1 MNQSQH
7 RANGSAMSLQ
17 NGLHAVS
24 GERQELETLLTVQEV
39 AGILKVSSGWV
50 RDHAGRKQPH
60 LRCVRVGDLLR
71 FRPKDLQEFIEQWCR

>member
-1 MNQSQH
+1 MNPQEH
-7 RANGSAMSLQ
+7 KANGGALAMES
-17 NGLHAVS
+17 GLHVVS
-24 GERQELETLLTVQEV
+24 AEAQELETLLTVQEV

-71 FRPKDLQEFIEQWCR
+71 FRPRDVKEFIEQWCQ

>member
-1 MNQSQH
+1 MNQLQH
-7 RANGSAMSLQ
+7 KPNGGALARERGLLVVSAE
-17 NGLHAVS
+17 A
-24 GERQELETLLTVQEV
+24 QELETLLTVQEV

-71 FRPKDLQEFIEQWCR
+71 FRPRDVKEFIEQWCQ

>member
-1 MNQSQH
+1 MNQLQH
-7 RANGSAMSLQ
+7 KPNGGALAMERGLLVVSAE
-17 NGLHAVS
+17 A
-24 GERQELETLLTVQEV
+24 QELETLLTVQEV

-71 FRPKDLQEFIEQWCR
+71 FRPRDVKEFIEQWCQ

>member
-1 MNQSQH
+1 MNSQEH
-7 RANGSAMSLQ
+7 KPNGGALAMKS
-17 NGLHAVS
+17 GLPIVFAE
-24 GERQELETLLTVQEV
+24 GQELETLLTAHEV

-71 FRPKDLQEFIEQWCR
+71 FRPRDVKEFIEQWCQ